1 MHKIDAWVLSN
12 FISIVKWL
20 DVFRR
25 KTISG
30 SMFSGGKRSSRY
42 QSFIK
47 SLMSFMFVFEY

>member
-25 KTISG
+25 KTIEPLSIFYKI
-30 SMFSGGKRSSRY
+30 SYEFY
-42 QSFIK
+42 VCI
-47 SLMSFMFVFEY
+47 